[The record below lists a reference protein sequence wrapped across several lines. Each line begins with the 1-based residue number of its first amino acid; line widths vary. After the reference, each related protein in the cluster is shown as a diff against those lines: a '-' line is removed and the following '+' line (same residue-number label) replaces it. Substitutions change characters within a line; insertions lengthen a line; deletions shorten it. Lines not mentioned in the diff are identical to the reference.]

1 MMNSCTACAIFTES
15 TSESAF
21 AVGRAMRRLYRPLLV
36 VDTAPSIFH
45 CFGELVA
52 VEDVTF

>member
-1 MMNSCTACAIFTES
+1 MMNSYTACVIFTGS
-15 TSESAF
+15 TSESAL
-21 AVGRAMRRLYRPLLV
+21 AAGRAMRRLYRPLLG
-36 VDTAPSIFH
+36 VDTAPSILH